1 MVGPVN
7 QRLGYRN
14 KTLSVKS
21 VKLMWDMCRWGRGHR
36 ETKPAVF
43 SRYEMSWRP
52 EDDYDHDKSWPWSV
66 LGC

>member
-7 QRLGYRN
+7 ERLGYRN

-36 ETKPAVF
+36 ET
-43 SRYEMSWRP
+43 
-52 EDDYDHDKSWPWSV
+52 
-66 LGC
+66 